1 MTEFERQTVEIAQ
14 WQFWATVGADAI
26 AALALVAAVVGG
38 VLAYKNIKVIVNQL
52 ELSRWSTLL
61 VFEQDMAARGAAFQ
75 VIAAESKTHPG
86 KAPEL
91 FQERFNAAKENYFN
105 AIDRLAS
112 SILIGHF
119 PPDAMK
125 QDYQEFITGM
135 VRPFPSDFDTGTRY
149 RKVVK
154 LYNRWQDQV

>member
-1 MTEFERQTVEIAQ
+1 VTEFERRTVEIAQ

-38 VLAYKNIKVIVNQL
+38 VLAYKNIKLIVNQL

-75 VIAAESKTHPG
+75 VISAEDG
-86 KAPEL
+86 AREL
-91 FQERFNAAKENYFN
+91 FQERLNAAKENYFN

-119 PPDAMK
+119 PPDVMK
-125 QDYQEFITGM
+125 QDYQEFITRV
-135 VRPFPSDFDTGTRY
+135 VREFPSDFDTGTRY
-149 RKVVK
+149 RKVIK
-154 LYNRWQDQV
+154 LFNRWQDET